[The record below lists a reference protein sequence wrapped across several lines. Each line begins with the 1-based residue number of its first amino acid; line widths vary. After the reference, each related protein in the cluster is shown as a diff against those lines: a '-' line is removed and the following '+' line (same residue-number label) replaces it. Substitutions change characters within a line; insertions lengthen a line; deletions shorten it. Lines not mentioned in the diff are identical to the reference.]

1 MFPFIKKKYKITKE
15 KERELRQEL
24 KELEKDVIDAAN
36 RLEESRREDSDE
48 DDANLGV
55 IAGEKLAIEKRIKE
69 ITNILS
75 NFELI
80 EEKSACTPGKV
91 ELGSTVKVE
100 DAGKVMELKLVSSLE
115 ADPLKNYISDK
126 SPLGKKLLNAKVGD
140 TVEVSVRGN
149 KIKYKI
155 LEIC

>member
-1 MFPFIKKKYKITKE
+1 MFPFIKKKYKITGE

-24 KELEKDVIDAAN
+24 KKLEKDVEDAAN

-48 DDANLGV
+48 DDANLGI
-55 IAGEKLAIEKRIKE
+55 IADEKMAIEKRIKE
-69 ITNILS
+69 ITQILD

-80 EEKSACTPGKV
+80 EDKTACTPNQV
-91 ELGSTVKVE
+91 TLGSTVKVE
-100 DAGKVMELKLVSSLE
+100 DGGKVMELKLVSSLE
-115 ADPLKNYISDK
+115 ADPLKNYISDR

-149 KIKYKI
+149 KTKYKI

>member
-24 KELEKDVIDAAN
+24 KKLEKDSVDAAN
-36 RLEESRREDSDE
+36 RLQESRREDSDE

-55 IAGEKLAIEKRIKE
+55 IAGEKMAIEKRIKE
-69 ITNILS
+69 ITQILD

-80 EEKSACTPGKV
+80 EDKTVCTPDHIT
-91 ELGSTVKVE
+91 LGSTVKVE
-100 DAGKVMELKLVSSLE
+100 DGGKVMELRLVSSLE

-126 SPLGKKLLNAKVGD
+126 SPLGRKLLNAKVGD
-140 TVEVSVRGN
+140 VVEVKVREN